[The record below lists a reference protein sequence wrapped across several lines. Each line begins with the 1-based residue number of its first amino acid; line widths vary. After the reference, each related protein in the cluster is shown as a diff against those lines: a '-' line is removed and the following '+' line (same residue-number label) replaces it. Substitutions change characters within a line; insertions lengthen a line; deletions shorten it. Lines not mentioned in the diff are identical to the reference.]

1 MKYAIVWSESAE
13 KQLKKLDRSIAKQI
27 YRKVGELA
35 DDPYRNTKILV
46 GIEGRR
52 LRIGDYRVIYKIDNN
67 KLEILILNTGHRK
80 NIY

>member
-1 MKYAIVWSESAE
+1 MKYTILWSESAE

-35 DDPYRNTKILV
+35 DDPYRNTKRLV
-46 GIEGRR
+46 GIEGHR
-52 LRIGDYRVIYKIDNN
+52 LRVGDYRVIYKVNSN
-67 KLEILILNTGHRK
+67 KLEILILKTGHRK